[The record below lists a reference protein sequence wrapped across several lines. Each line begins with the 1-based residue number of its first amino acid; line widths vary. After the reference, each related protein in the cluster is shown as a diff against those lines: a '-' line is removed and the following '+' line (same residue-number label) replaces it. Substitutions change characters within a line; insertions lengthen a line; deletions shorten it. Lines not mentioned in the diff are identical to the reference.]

1 MFNHALDTE
10 ESESESIESIDE
22 DAFEAALD
30 SDDELQA
37 MIANAVEECMQIG
50 RRLNRF
56 TSPFSLTISF

>member
-37 MIANAVEECMQIG
+37 MIANAVEECMLI
-50 RRLNRF
+50 LLIL
-56 TSPFSLTISF
+56 SIAY